1 MIGSGYWFN
10 SIVVTYGY
18 AGSGNYGWSA
28 KAGFYDEGFANDFLA
43 GSSLSTQGELTTR
56 YVTAN
61 KPGVDK
67 EASVEVVLAILADLT
82 TMGIK
87 QFEVFSPETSMKTTI
102 IVMAQEDGPV
112 PDEDSLVPLRE
123 LAQSLNLDIMVDF
136 DE

>member
-18 AGSGNYGWSA
+18 AGNGNYGWSA
-28 KAGFYDEGFANDFLA
+28 KAGFYDGGFANNALA
-43 GSSLSTQGELTTR
+43 ASSLSTQGELTTR

-61 KPGVDK
+61 EPGVDK
-67 EASVEVVLAILADLT
+67 EASVEVVLAIFADLT

-87 QFEVFSPETSMKTTI
+87 QFEVFAPETSMKTTI
-102 IVMAQEDGPV
+102 IVMVQEGSPT
-112 PDEDSLVPLRE
+112 PDEDLLVPLRE
-123 LAQSLNLDIMVDF
+123 LARSLNLDIMVDF